1 MVDEIKSALQ
11 ELSSSEKKEF
21 LPKFFKAGKG
31 EYSEGDQF
39 IGVTVPDQR
48 KIAKEF
54 GAKISLAELEKLL
67 SSPIHEHRHCA
78 LLILVSIF
86 EKSINSKERKEIVE
100 FYLKNRN
107 HINNWDLVDN
117 SCYKILGRYCY
128 ENQDNTI
135 LVNLSEEENLWS
147 KRIAVVATMFHV
159 KKESFSL
166 LKELALKNL
175 HHEHDLM
182 HKANGWLLREMG
194 KKDKKEL
201 LDFLNLHYQTMP
213 RTTLRYAIEK
223 LEENLRQDY
232 LKSRI

>member
-1 MVDEIKSALQ
+1 MIDEIKSALQ
-11 ELSSSEKKEF
+11 ELSSSEKKKF

-31 EYSEGDQF
+31 EYAEGDQF
-39 IGVTVPDQR
+39 IGVTVPNQR

-54 GAKISLAELEKLL
+54 GDKISLAELEKLL

-107 HINNWDLVDN
+107 HVNNWDLVDN

-159 KKESFSL
+159 KKGSFSL
-166 LKELALKNL
+166 LKELTLKNL

-194 KKDKKEL
+194 KKDQKEL
-201 LDFLNLHYQTMP
+201 LDFLNLHYQKMP

-223 LEENLRQDY
+223 LDEDVRQDF
-232 LKSRI
+232 LKGRI